1 MGSKL
6 EFTLY
11 DTETTGLLKPNATD
25 VSEQPEIIELYAVR
39 IDEDFNILD
48 EIDTFLKPTNPVSDV
63 ITKITGIT
71 QDMVEDA
78 PRFATMY
85 KDIARVF
92 KGSDGLVAHNAAFDV
107 SMLANELVRINKVI
121 HFPWPVNHIC
131 TVERSMHLRGHR
143 LKLSELHEIATGKT
157 FEGAHRAKVDVHAL
171 VRCFHW
177 LVEEGHI
184 DLSKFK
190 N

>member
-1 MGSKL
+1 MSKL
-6 EFTLY
+6 LITLY

-25 VSEQPEIIELYAVR
+25 VSEQPEIIEFYGVQ
-39 IDEDFNILD
+39 IDEDFNIIQ
-48 EIDTFLKPTNPVSDV
+48 EVDTFLKPMNPVSET

-71 QDMVEDA
+71 PAMVEDA
-78 PRFATMY
+78 PRFATQY

-92 KGSDGLVAHNAAFDV
+92 EGSRCLAAHNAAFDV
-107 SMLANELVRINKVI
+107 SMLANELLRIDKLI
-121 HFPWPVNHIC
+121 HFPWPINHIC
-131 TVERSMHLRGHR
+131 TVERSMHLKGHR
-143 LKLSELHEIATGKT
+143 LNLSKLHEIATGKT

-184 DLSKFK
+184 DLSSYK